1 MRVRHG
7 RITFL
12 FPLIGFLLLFGA
24 STALGEVRP
33 GSPLPLAYRGST
45 PVDTLKLNPAALD
58 EIRYQ
63 IRLYKALE
71 SIAQEIERQLDAQA
85 IEEDEEGYS
94 NGVYNGQS
102 DQEHDETEGSGELRI
117 ELEFQV
123 FPDR

>member
-45 PVDTLKLNPAALD
+45 PVDALKLNPAALD

-63 IRLYKALE
+63 ILFDCL
-71 SIAQEIERQLDAQA
+71 
-85 IEEDEEGYS
+85 G
-94 NGVYNGQS
+94 
-102 DQEHDETEGSGELRI
+102 I
-117 ELEFQV
+117 ELSLNLLGN
-123 FPDR
+123 